1 MPRNSQPQLL
11 PLVAAVTAALC
22 AQVAHARA
30 PATEWLNIASAEVR
44 IPPHTPSQS
53 AAHQSPAQNDAQAAY
68 LDQWTGTLADPGA
81 KPEDAPA
88 IGYAYT
94 IEGSPE
100 TELTMTGDAELR
112 RAGTVIKGETIVY
125 TQQTGEVQVKGD
137 AQVSRAGVELNAP
150 EATYQLDD
158 GTGEAENVDYE
169 YKPRGLRGKARCM
182 RFASADVTELK
193 DVLLTSCE
201 GDNPAWWVE
210 MDARPG
216 FALVYVPVVGRAQ
229 VGLSLACVRHEL
241 FARH

>member
-30 PATEWLNIASAEVR
+30 PATEWLNIANAEVR
-44 IPPHTPSQS
+44 TPPHTPSQS
-53 AAHQSPAQNDAQAAY
+53 AAPQSPAQNDAQAAY

-210 MDARPG
+210 MDELTLDEYEQSG
-216 FALVYVPVVGRAQ
+216 T
-229 VGLSLACVRHEL
+229 GLSLIHI
-241 FARH
+241 